1 MTTSHKTSFIFLIFG
16 VAWIFLTDRFVLLLS
31 QNDLSLH
38 SAFQTYKGILFVI
51 LSTVLIFFVSY
62 FLSKKLNTSN
72 QDLKISNQKLS
83 FLLEER
89 VKSQK
94 QIAEAII
101 RVQEDERKQLGQ
113 ELHDNINQIL
123 ATTKLYL
130 DIAKDNPN
138 MQQELLIKSGQNIN
152 EVISEI
158 RKLSK
163 SLSPPSLGDIGL
175 VASLEDLLSGITHA
189 GTVEVSF
196 YHEDFYE
203 EALAPEKQLIVYRIV
218 QEQLNN
224 VLRHAEAKNIV
235 IDLEND
241 KKFLRLS
248 IQDDG
253 VGFDPK
259 IPSGGIGLKNIRNR
273 AELYNGHIT
282 IDAAPGEGCVLH
294 VKFEV

>member
-1 MTTSHKTSFIFLIFG
+1 MTSSHKTTLIFLIFG
-16 VAWIFLTDRFVLLLS
+16 VGWIFLTDKFVLLIS
-31 QNDLSLH
+31 GNDLSLI
-38 SAFQTYKGILFVI
+38 SQFQTYKGILFVI
-51 LSTVLIFFVSY
+51 LSTALIFLVTY
-62 FLSKKLNTSN
+62 FLNKKLNSSN
-72 QDLKISNQKLS
+72 QDLKISNQKLF

-94 QIAEAII
+94 MIAEAII
-101 RVQEDERKQLGQ
+101 KVQEEERKQLGQ

-130 DIAKDNPN
+130 DIAKDNPA
-138 MQQELLIKSGQNIN
+138 MQQELMMKSGQNIN

-175 VASLEDLLSGITHA
+175 IASLEDLLSGISHT

-196 YHEDFYE
+196 YHDEFCE

-224 VLRHAEAKNIV
+224 VLRHSEAKNIV

-241 KKFLRLS
+241 KRFVRLS

-253 VGFDPK
+253 IGFDPK
-259 IPSGGIGLKNIRNR
+259 TPSAGIGLKNIRNR
-273 AELYNGHIT
+273 AELYNGNIT
-282 IDAAPGEGCVLH
+282 IDAAPGDGCVLH